1 MGDGSDVHRP
11 RVADFCRAREVNLS
25 EMLPAVDEAWLPD
38 EKRNSYTSEFVS
50 AARAAFFRDSPI
62 DGSLTS

>member
-38 EKRNSYTSEFVS
+38 EKRNSYTSEFLILALS
-50 AARAAFFRDSPI
+50 
-62 DGSLTS
+62 